1 MGIQDNRIP
10 KFGEQAFCPY
20 LLTMA
25 HFNRLIYSTS
35 LLEGR
40 LSHAFMRTNERL
52 KPIHI
57 KLSNMAR
64 LRALA
69 SGSCRT
75 LAR

>member
-25 HFNRLIYSTS
+25 HFNRLISSTS

-40 LSHAFMRTNERL
+40 LREALENPSSPRENTRVIARTYWA
-52 KPIHI
+52 HGQQA
-57 KLSNMAR
+57 AR
-64 LRALA
+64 IQ
-69 SGSCRT
+69 
-75 LAR
+75 